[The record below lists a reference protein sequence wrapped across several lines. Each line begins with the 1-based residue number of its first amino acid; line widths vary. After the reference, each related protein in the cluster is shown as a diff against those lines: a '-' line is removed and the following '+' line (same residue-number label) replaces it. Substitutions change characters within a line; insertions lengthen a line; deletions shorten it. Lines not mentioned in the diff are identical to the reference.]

1 MAFVKLH
8 LPCPS
13 CPSSD
18 ALCVDDSG
26 RAYCFSCGTFF
37 SEQEYSRMD
46 NDSKMAEPMSLID
59 NNQTNEPINFEQ
71 EGEFTSLDD
80 RGISKATATKYG
92 VRAVRGIDGKINKHF
107 YPYFADQELVGYKSR
122 LTNSKSFYSKGNIRE
137 AGLFGEQ
144 LFKSGGKYIT
154 LVEGECDAMAAYEM
168 LGSKWPVVSIRS
180 GAQSAERD
188 VKTSLEF
195 LESFD
200 NVIICFDA
208 DKAGREA
215 AKRVARVLKPSKAKI
230 MSLPEGFK
238 DANDVLLKHQQAGFV
253 KYWWDAKTYTPSGVV
268 NASENLSKF
277 LKREKKES
285 IPYPWEGLNRKLEG
299 LRQGELVL
307 LTGGTGLGKSSV
319 TRELE
324 HWIINQTKDNVGIIA
339 LEESEERTMDG
350 IISIEADAKLHIDRI
365 RNQYSEEE
373 LTSYFDKVFTGSN
386 KDRVWIHAHFG
397 ANDIDAIFSKL
408 RFMIVGCNCRWV
420 VLDHLHMMVSSTV
433 EGDERR
439 AIDSIMTRL
448 RSLVEETGVGL
459 ILVSHLRRIDG
470 NRGHENGVETSVSHI
485 RGSQSIAQISDAILS
500 LERNQQ
506 ADDPIEASTT
516 RVRIL
521 KSRYTGDVGI
531 ATYLLYDNETG
542 RLSELAG
549 DELSNSAEED
559 IDINLGFE

>member
-1 MAFVKLH
+1 MAFIKLH

-18 ALCVDDSG
+18 ALCVDEDG
-26 RAYCFSCGTFF
+26 RAYCFSCGKSF
-37 SEQEYSRMD
+37 SQQEYNVMD
-46 NDSKMAEPMSLID
+46 KDSTQPPVSLVA
-59 NNQTNEPINFEQ
+59 NNSEPINFEQ
-71 EGEFTSLDD
+71 EGDFYSLDD
-80 RGISKATATKYG
+80 RGISKATATKFG
-92 VRAVRGIDGKINKHF
+92 VRSTRGTDGKMIKHI
-107 YPYFADQELVGYKSR
+107 YPYYSEMEVIGTKTR
-122 LTNSKSFYSKGNIRE
+122 VVTSKDFYSKGNLKE

-144 LFKSGGKYIT
+144 LFRNGGKYIT
-154 LVEGECDAMAAYEM
+154 VVEGECDAMAAYEM

-188 VKTSLEF
+188 IKNSIEF

-200 NVIICFDA
+200 NVIICFDS

-215 AKRVARVLKPSKAKI
+215 SKRAARLLKPSKAKI

-238 DANDVLLKHQQAGFV
+238 DANEMLIKHQQAGFV
-253 KYWWDAKTYTPSGVV
+253 KYWWEAKTYTPSGVV
-268 NASENLSKF
+268 NVSENLNKF
-277 LKREKKES
+277 INREKKES
-285 IPYPWEGLNRKLEG
+285 IPYPWEGLNTKLEG

-324 HWIINQTKDNVGIIA
+324 HWIINHTEDNVGIIA
-339 LEESEERTMDG
+339 LEENEERTMDG
-350 IISIEADAKLHIDRI
+350 IVSIEADAKLHIDRI
-365 RNQYSEEE
+365 RNQYTDEE
-373 LTSYFDKVFTGSN
+373 LTDYFNTVFTGKK

-408 RFMIVGCNCRWV
+408 RFMIIGCNCRWV
-420 VLDHLHMMVSSTV
+420 VLDHLHMMVSSSV

-439 AIDSIMTRL
+439 SIDSIMTRL

-506 ADDPIEASTT
+506 SDDPIEASTT
-516 RVRIL
+516 KVRIL

-531 ATYLLYDNETG
+531 ATHLLYDNETG

-549 DELSNSAEED
+549 DELSNSDSED
-559 IDINLGFE
+559 GEINLEFE

>member
-1 MAFVKLH
+1 MAFIKLH

-18 ALCVDDSG
+18 ALCVDEDG
-26 RAYCFSCGTFF
+26 RAYCFSCGKSF
-37 SEQEYSRMD
+37 SQQEYNVMD
-46 NDSKMAEPMSLID
+46 KDSTHPPVSLVT
-59 NNQTNEPINFEQ
+59 NNSEPINFEQ
-71 EGEFTSLDD
+71 EGDFYSLDD
-80 RGISKATATKYG
+80 RGISKATATKFG
-92 VRAVRGIDGKINKHF
+92 VRSTRGTDGKINKHI
-107 YPYFADQELVGYKSR
+107 YPYYSEREVIGTKTRVVS
-122 LTNSKSFYSKGNIRE
+122 SKDFYSKGNLKE

-144 LFKSGGKYIT
+144 LFRNGGKYIT
-154 LVEGECDAMAAYEM
+154 VVEGECDAMAAYEM

-188 VKTSLEF
+188 IKNSLEF

-200 NVIICFDA
+200 NVIICFDS

-215 AKRVARVLKPSKAKI
+215 SKRAARLLKPSKAKI

-238 DANDVLLKHQQAGFV
+238 DANEMLIKHQQAGFV
-253 KYWWDAKTYTPSGVV
+253 KYWWEAKTYTPSGVV
-268 NASENLSKF
+268 NVSDNLNKF
-277 LKREKKES
+277 IKREKKES
-285 IPYPWEGLNRKLEG
+285 IPYPWEGLNTKLEG

-324 HWIINQTKDNVGIIA
+324 HWIINHTEDNVGIIA
-339 LEESEERTMDG
+339 LEENEERTMDG
-350 IISIEADAKLHIDRI
+350 IVSIEADAKLHIDRI
-365 RNQYSEEE
+365 RNQYTDEE
-373 LTSYFDKVFTGSN
+373 LTDYFNTVFTGKN

-408 RFMIVGCNCRWV
+408 RFMIIGCNCRWV
-420 VLDHLHMMVSSTV
+420 VLDHLHMMVSSSV

-439 AIDSIMTRL
+439 SIDSIMTRL

-506 ADDPIEASTT
+506 SDDPIEASTT
-516 RVRIL
+516 KVRIL
-521 KSRYTGDVGI
+521 KSRYTGDVGV
-531 ATYLLYDNETG
+531 ATHLLYDNETG

-549 DELSNSAEED
+549 DELSNSDSED
-559 IDINLGFE
+559 GEINLEFE

>member
-1 MAFVKLH
+1 MDK
-8 LPCPS
+8 
-13 CPSSD
+13 
-18 ALCVDDSG
+18 DS
-26 RAYCFSCGTFF
+26 T
-37 SEQEYSRMD
+37 Q
-46 NDSKMAEPMSLID
+46 PPVSLVT
-59 NNQTNEPINFEQ
+59 NNSEPINFEQ
-71 EGEFTSLDD
+71 EGDFYSLDD
-80 RGISKATATKYG
+80 RGISKATATKFG
-92 VRAVRGIDGKINKHF
+92 VRSTRGTDGKINKHI
-107 YPYFADQELVGYKSR
+107 YPYYSEMEVIGTKTR
-122 LTNSKSFYSKGNIRE
+122 VVTSKDFYSKGNLKE

-144 LFKSGGKYIT
+144 LFRNGGKYIT
-154 LVEGECDAMAAYEM
+154 VVEGECDAMAAYEM

-188 VKTSLEF
+188 IKNSIEF

-200 NVIICFDA
+200 NVIICFDS

-215 AKRVARVLKPSKAKI
+215 SKRAARLLKPSKAKI

-238 DANDVLLKHQQAGFV
+238 DANEMLIKQQQAGFV
-253 KYWWDAKTYTPSGVV
+253 KYWWEAKTYTPSGVV
-268 NASENLSKF
+268 NVSENLNKF
-277 LKREKKES
+277 INREKKES
-285 IPYPWEGLNRKLEG
+285 IPYPWEGLNTKLEG

-324 HWIINQTKDNVGIIA
+324 HWIINHTEDNVGIIA
-339 LEESEERTMDG
+339 LEENEERTMDG
-350 IISIEADAKLHIDRI
+350 IVSIEAEAKLHIDRI
-365 RNQYSEEE
+365 RNQYTEEE
-373 LTSYFDKVFTGSN
+373 LTDYFNTVFKGEN

-408 RFMIVGCNCRWV
+408 RFMIIGCNCRWV
-420 VLDHLHMMVSSTV
+420 VLDHLHMMVSSSV

-439 AIDSIMTRL
+439 SIDSIMTRL

-506 ADDPIEASTT
+506 SDDPIEASTT
-516 RVRIL
+516 KVRIL
-521 KSRYTGDVGI
+521 KSRYTGDVGV
-531 ATYLLYDNETG
+531 ATHLLYDNETG

-549 DELSNSAEED
+549 DELSNSDSED
-559 IDINLGFE
+559 GEINLEFE

>member
-1 MAFVKLH
+1 MAFIKLH

-18 ALCVDDSG
+18 ALCVDEDG
-26 RAYCFSCGTFF
+26 RAYCFSCGKSF
-37 SEQEYSRMD
+37 SQQEYNVMD
-46 NDSKMAEPMSLID
+46 KDSAHPPVSLVT
-59 NNQTNEPINFEQ
+59 NNSEPINFEQ
-71 EGEFTSLDD
+71 EGDFYSLDD
-80 RGISKATATKYG
+80 RGISKATATKFG
-92 VRAVRGIDGKINKHF
+92 VRSTRGTDGKINKHI
-107 YPYFADQELVGYKSR
+107 YPYYSEMEVIGTKTRVVS
-122 LTNSKSFYSKGNIRE
+122 SKDFYSKGNLKE

-144 LFKSGGKYIT
+144 LFRNGGKYIT
-154 LVEGECDAMAAYEM
+154 VVEGECDAMAAYEM

-188 VKTSLEF
+188 IKNSIEF

-215 AKRVARVLKPSKAKI
+215 AKRAARLLKPSKAKI

-238 DANDVLLKHQQAGFV
+238 DPNEMLAKHQQSGYV
-253 KYWWDAKTYTPSGVV
+253 KYWWEAKTYTPSGVV
-268 NASENLSKF
+268 NVSENLSKF
-277 LKREKKES
+277 IKREKKES
-285 IPYPWEGLNRKLEG
+285 IPYPWEGLNNKLEG

-324 HWIINQTKDNVGIIA
+324 HWIINHTNDNVGIIA
-339 LEESEERTMDG
+339 LEENEERTMDG
-350 IISIEADAKLHIDRI
+350 IVSIEADAKLHIDRI
-365 RNQYSEEE
+365 RNQYTEEE
-373 LTSYFDKVFTGSN
+373 LTDYFKTVFSGKN
-386 KDRVWIHAHFG
+386 QDRVWIHAHFG

-408 RFMIVGCNCRWV
+408 RFMIIGCNCRWV
-420 VLDHLHMMVSSTV
+420 VLDHLHMMVSSSV

-439 AIDSIMTRL
+439 SIDSIMTRL

-506 ADDPIEASTT
+506 SDDPIEASTT
-516 RVRIL
+516 KVRIL
-521 KSRYTGDVGI
+521 KSRYTGDVGV
-531 ATYLLYDNETG
+531 ATHLLYDNETG

-549 DELSNSAEED
+549 DELSNSATED
-559 IDINLGFE
+559 GEINLEFV

>member
-1 MAFVKLH
+1 MAFIKLH

-18 ALCVDDSG
+18 ALCVDEDG
-26 RAYCFSCGTFF
+26 RAYCFSCGKSF
-37 SEQEYSRMD
+37 SQQEYNVMD
-46 NDSKMAEPMSLID
+46 KDSAQPPVSLVT
-59 NNQTNEPINFEQ
+59 NNSEPINFEQ
-71 EGEFTSLDD
+71 EGDFYSLDD
-80 RGISKATATKYG
+80 RGISKATATKFG
-92 VRAVRGIDGKINKHF
+92 VRSTRGTDGKINKHI
-107 YPYFADQELVGYKSR
+107 YPYYSEMEVIGTKTR
-122 LTNSKSFYSKGNIRE
+122 VVTSKDFYSKGNLKE

-154 LVEGECDAMAAYEM
+154 LVEGECDAMAAYEL
-168 LGSKWPVVSIRS
+168 LGSKWAVVSIRS

-188 VKTSLEF
+188 IKNSIEF

-200 NVIICFDA
+200 NVIICFDS

-215 AKRVARVLKPSKAKI
+215 SKRAARLLKPSKAKI

-238 DANDVLLKHQQAGFV
+238 DANEMLIKHQQAGFV
-253 KYWWDAKTYTPSGVV
+253 KYWWEAKTYTPSGVV
-268 NASENLSKF
+268 NVSENLNKF
-277 LKREKKES
+277 INREKKES
-285 IPYPWEGLNRKLEG
+285 IPYPWEGLNTKLEG

-324 HWIINQTKDNVGIIA
+324 HWIINHTNDNVGIIA
-339 LEESEERTMDG
+339 LEENEERTMDG
-350 IISIEADAKLHIDRI
+350 IVSIEADAKLHIDRI
-365 RNQYSEEE
+365 RNQYTEEE
-373 LTSYFDKVFTGSN
+373 LTDYFNTVFKGEN

-408 RFMIVGCNCRWV
+408 RFMIIGCNCRWV
-420 VLDHLHMMVSSTV
+420 VLDHLHMMVSSSV

-439 AIDSIMTRL
+439 SIDSIMTRL

-506 ADDPIEASTT
+506 SDDPIEASTT
-516 RVRIL
+516 KVRIL
-521 KSRYTGDVGI
+521 KSRYTGDVGV
-531 ATYLLYDNETG
+531 ATHLLYDNETG

-549 DELSNSAEED
+549 DELSNSDSED
-559 IDINLGFE
+559 GEINLEFE

>member
-1 MAFVKLH
+1 MAFIKLH

-18 ALCVDDSG
+18 ALCVDEDG
-26 RAYCFSCGTFF
+26 RAYCFSCGKSF
-37 SEQEYSRMD
+37 SQQEYNVMD
-46 NDSKMAEPMSLID
+46 KDSAQPPVSLVT
-59 NNQTNEPINFEQ
+59 NNSEPINFEQ
-71 EGEFTSLDD
+71 EGDFYSLDD
-80 RGISKATATKYG
+80 RGISKATATKFG
-92 VRAVRGIDGKINKHF
+92 VRSTRGTDGKINKHI
-107 YPYFADQELVGYKSR
+107 YPYYSEMEVIGTKTR
-122 LTNSKSFYSKGNIRE
+122 VVTSKDFYSKGNLKE

-144 LFKSGGKYIT
+144 LFRNGGKYIT
-154 LVEGECDAMAAYEM
+154 VVEGECDAMAAYEM

-188 VKTSLEF
+188 IKNSIEF

-200 NVIICFDA
+200 NVIICFDS

-215 AKRVARVLKPSKAKI
+215 SKRAARLLKPSKAKI

-238 DANDVLLKHQQAGFV
+238 DANEMLIKHQQAGFV
-253 KYWWDAKTYTPSGVV
+253 KYWWEAKTYTPSGVV
-268 NASENLSKF
+268 NVSENLNKF
-277 LKREKKES
+277 INREKKES
-285 IPYPWEGLNRKLEG
+285 IPYPWEGLNTKLEG

-324 HWIINQTKDNVGIIA
+324 HWIINHTNDNVGIIA
-339 LEESEERTMDG
+339 LEENEERTMDG
-350 IISIEADAKLHIDRI
+350 IVSIEADAKLHIDRI
-365 RNQYSEEE
+365 RNQYTEEE
-373 LTSYFDKVFTGSN
+373 LTDYFNTVFKGEN

-408 RFMIVGCNCRWV
+408 RFMIIGCNCRWV
-420 VLDHLHMMVSSTV
+420 VLDHLHMMVSSSV

-439 AIDSIMTRL
+439 SIDSIMTRL

-506 ADDPIEASTT
+506 SDDPIEASTT
-516 RVRIL
+516 KVRIL
-521 KSRYTGDVGI
+521 KSRYTGDVGV
-531 ATYLLYDNETG
+531 ATHLLYDNETG

-549 DELSNSAEED
+549 DELSNSDSED
-559 IDINLGFE
+559 GEINLEFE

>member
-1 MAFVKLH
+1 
-8 LPCPS
+8 
-13 CPSSD
+13 
-18 ALCVDDSG
+18 
-26 RAYCFSCGTFF
+26 
-37 SEQEYSRMD
+37 
-46 NDSKMAEPMSLID
+46 
-59 NNQTNEPINFEQ
+59 
-71 EGEFTSLDD
+71 
-80 RGISKATATKYG
+80 
-92 VRAVRGIDGKINKHF
+92 
-107 YPYFADQELVGYKSR
+107 
-122 LTNSKSFYSKGNIRE
+122 
-137 AGLFGEQ
+137 
-144 LFKSGGKYIT
+144 
-154 LVEGECDAMAAYEM
+154 MAAYEM

-200 NVIICFDA
+200 NVIICFDY

-285 IPYPWEGLNRKLEG
+285 IPYPWEGLNKKLEG

-373 LTSYFDKVFTGSN
+373 LTSYFDKV
-386 KDRVWIHAHFG
+386 
-397 ANDIDAIFSKL
+397 L
-408 RFMIVGCNCRWV
+408 
-420 VLDHLHMMVSSTV
+420 
-433 EGDERR
+433 
-439 AIDSIMTRL
+439 
-448 RSLVEETGVGL
+448 
-459 ILVSHLRRIDG
+459 
-470 NRGHENGVETSVSHI
+470 
-485 RGSQSIAQISDAILS
+485 
-500 LERNQQ
+500 
-506 ADDPIEASTT
+506 
-516 RVRIL
+516 
-521 KSRYTGDVGI
+521 
-531 ATYLLYDNETG
+531 
-542 RLSELAG
+542 
-549 DELSNSAEED
+549 
-559 IDINLGFE
+559 

>member
-1 MAFVKLH
+1 MAFIKLH

-13 CPSSD
+13 WPSSD
-18 ALCVDDSG
+18 ALCVDEDG
-26 RAYCFSCGTFF
+26 RAYCFSCGKSF
-37 SEQEYSRMD
+37 SQQEYNVMD
-46 NDSKMAEPMSLID
+46 KDSAQPPVSLVT
-59 NNQTNEPINFEQ
+59 NNSEPINFEQ
-71 EGEFTSLDD
+71 EGDFYSLDD
-80 RGISKATATKYG
+80 RGISKATATKFG
-92 VRAVRGIDGKINKHF
+92 VRSTRGTDGKINKHI
-107 YPYFADQELVGYKSR
+107 YPYYSEMEVIGTKTR
-122 LTNSKSFYSKGNIRE
+122 VVTSKDFYSKGNLKE

-144 LFKSGGKYIT
+144 LFRNGGKYIT
-154 LVEGECDAMAAYEM
+154 VVEGECDAMAAYEM

-188 VKTSLEF
+188 IKNSIEF

-200 NVIICFDA
+200 NVIICFDS

-215 AKRVARVLKPSKAKI
+215 SKRAARLLKPSKAKI

-238 DANDVLLKHQQAGFV
+238 DANEMLIKHQQAGFV
-253 KYWWDAKTYTPSGVV
+253 KYWWEAKTYTPSGVV
-268 NASENLSKF
+268 NVSENLNKF
-277 LKREKKES
+277 INREKKES
-285 IPYPWEGLNRKLEG
+285 IPYPWEGLNTKLEG

-324 HWIINQTKDNVGIIA
+324 HWIINHTNDNVGIIA
-339 LEESEERTMDG
+339 LEENEERTMDG
-350 IISIEADAKLHIDRI
+350 IVSIEADAKLHIDRI
-365 RNQYSEEE
+365 RNQYTEEE
-373 LTSYFDKVFTGSN
+373 LTDYFNTVFKGEN

-408 RFMIVGCNCRWV
+408 RFMIIGCNCRWV
-420 VLDHLHMMVSSTV
+420 VLDHLHMMVSSSV

-439 AIDSIMTRL
+439 SIDSIMTRL

-506 ADDPIEASTT
+506 SDDPIEASTT
-516 RVRIL
+516 KVRIL

-531 ATYLLYDNETG
+531 ATHLLYDNETG

-549 DELSNSAEED
+549 DELSNSDSED
-559 IDINLGFE
+559 GEINLEFE

>member
-1 MAFVKLH
+1 
-8 LPCPS
+8 
-13 CPSSD
+13 
-18 ALCVDDSG
+18 
-26 RAYCFSCGTFF
+26 
-37 SEQEYSRMD
+37 
-46 NDSKMAEPMSLID
+46 MSLVT
-59 NNQTNEPINFEQ
+59 TNSEPINFEQ
-71 EGEFTSLDD
+71 EGDFYALDD
-80 RGISKATATKYG
+80 RGISLATATKFG
-92 VRAVRGIDGKINKHF
+92 VRSTRGADGKVVKHI
-107 YPYFADQELVGYKSR
+107 YPYYSEMEVIGTKTRVVG
-122 LTNSKSFYSKGNIRE
+122 SKDFYSKGNLKE

-144 LFKSGGKYIT
+144 LFKGGGKYIT
-154 LVEGECDAMAAYEM
+154 VVEGECDAMAAYEM

-188 VKTSLEF
+188 IKNSIEF

-215 AKRVARVLKPSKAKI
+215 AKRAARLLKPSKAKI

-238 DANDVLLKHQQAGFV
+238 DPNEMLAKHQQSGYV
-253 KYWWDAKTYTPSGVV
+253 KYWWESKTYTPSGVV
-268 NASENLSKF
+268 NVSENLSKF
-277 LKREKKES
+277 IKREKKES
-285 IPYPWEGLNRKLEG
+285 IPYPWEGLNNKLEG

-324 HWIINQTKDNVGIIA
+324 HWIINHTNDNVGIIA
-339 LEESEERTMDG
+339 LEENEERTMDG
-350 IISIEADAKLHIDRI
+350 IVSIEADAKLHIDRI
-365 RNQYSEEE
+365 RNQYTEEE
-373 LTSYFDKVFTGSN
+373 LTDYFKTVFTGKN
-386 KDRVWIHAHFG
+386 QDRVWIHAHFG

-408 RFMIVGCNCRWV
+408 RFMIIGCNCRWV
-420 VLDHLHMMVSSTV
+420 VLDHLHMMVSSSV

-439 AIDSIMTRL
+439 SIDSIMTRL

-506 ADDPIEASTT
+506 SDDPIEASTT
-516 RVRIL
+516 KVRIL
-521 KSRYTGDVGI
+521 KSRYTGDVGV
-531 ATYLLYDNETG
+531 ATHLLYDNETG

-549 DELSNSAEED
+549 DELSNSATED
-559 IDINLGFE
+559 GEINLEFV

>member
-18 ALCVDDSG
+18 ALCVDDDG
-26 RAYCFSCGTFF
+26 RAYCFSCGKSF
-37 SEQEYSRMD
+37 SEQEYSTMEK
-46 NDSKMAEPMSLID
+46 DSTHSPMSLVT
-59 NNQTNEPINFEQ
+59 TNSEPINFEQ
-71 EGEFTSLDD
+71 EGDFYALDD
-80 RGISKATATKYG
+80 RGISLATATKFG
-92 VRAVRGIDGKINKHF
+92 VRSTRGADGKVVKHI
-107 YPYFADQELVGYKSR
+107 YPYYSEMEVIGTKTRVVG
-122 LTNSKSFYSKGNIRE
+122 SKDFYSKGNLKE

-144 LFKSGGKYIT
+144 LFKGGGKYIT
-154 LVEGECDAMAAYEM
+154 VVEGECDAMAAYEM

-188 VKTSLEF
+188 IKNSIEF

-215 AKRVARVLKPSKAKI
+215 AKRAARLLKPSKAKI

-238 DANDVLLKHQQAGFV
+238 DPNEMLAKHQQSGYV
-253 KYWWDAKTYTPSGVV
+253 KYWWEAKTYTPSGVV
-268 NASENLSKF
+268 NVSENLSKF
-277 LKREKKES
+277 IKREKKES
-285 IPYPWEGLNRKLEG
+285 IPYPWEGLNNKLEG

-324 HWIINQTKDNVGIIA
+324 HWIINHTNDNVGIIA
-339 LEESEERTMDG
+339 LEENEERTMDG
-350 IISIEADAKLHIDRI
+350 IVSIEADAKLHIDRI
-365 RNQYSEEE
+365 RNQYTEEE
-373 LTSYFDKVFTGSN
+373 LTDYFKTVFTGKN
-386 KDRVWIHAHFG
+386 QDRVWIHAHFG

-408 RFMIVGCNCRWV
+408 RFMIIGCNCRWV
-420 VLDHLHMMVSSTV
+420 VLDHLHMMVSSSV

-439 AIDSIMTRL
+439 SIDSIMTRL

-506 ADDPIEASTT
+506 SDDPIEASTT
-516 RVRIL
+516 KVRIL
-521 KSRYTGDVGI
+521 KSRYTGDVGV
-531 ATYLLYDNETG
+531 ATHLLYDNETG

-549 DELSNSAEED
+549 DELSNSATED
-559 IDINLGFE
+559 GEINLEFV

>member
-18 ALCVDDSG
+18 ALCVDEDG
-26 RAYCFSCGTFF
+26 RAYCFSCGKSF
-37 SEQEYSRMD
+37 SQQEYNGMD
-46 NDSKMAEPMSLID
+46 KDSSKTSMSLISK
-59 NNQTNEPINFEQ
+59 EPINFEQ
-71 EGEFTSLDD
+71 EGEFNSLED
-80 RGISKATATKYG
+80 RGISKSTATKYG
-92 VRAVRGIDGKINKHF
+92 VRSTRGSDGKINKHF
-107 YPYFADQELVGYKSR
+107 YPYYFEREIIGTKTRVV
-122 LTNSKSFYSKGNIRE
+122 NSKEFYSKGNLKE

-144 LFKSGGKYIT
+144 LFKGGGKYVTI
-154 LVEGECDAMAAYEM
+154 VEGECDAMAAYEM

-188 VKTSLEF
+188 IKSSLEF
-195 LESFD
+195 LESYD
-200 NVIICFDA
+200 NVIICFDS

-215 AKRVARVLKPSKAKI
+215 SKRIARLLKPSKAKI

-238 DANDVLLKHQQAGFV
+238 DANELLINHQQAGFV
-253 KYWWDAKTYTPSGVV
+253 KYWWEAKTYTPSGVV
-268 NASENLSKF
+268 NVSDNIDKF
-277 LKREKKES
+277 INREKKEC
-285 IPYPWEGLNRKLEG
+285 IPYPWEGLNKKLEG

-324 HWIINQTKDNVGIIA
+324 HWLINHTKDNVGIIA
-339 LEESEERTMDG
+339 LEENEERTMDG
-350 IISIEADAKLHIDRI
+350 IVSIEADAKLHIDRI
-365 RNQYSEEE
+365 REQYTEEE
-373 LTSYFDKVFTGSN
+373 LTKYFRTVFTGDN

-408 RFMIVGCNCRWV
+408 RFMIIGCNCRWV
-420 VLDHLHMMVSSTV
+420 VLDHLHMMVSNSV

-506 ADDPIEASTT
+506 SDDPIEASTT
-516 RVRIL
+516 KVRIL

-531 ATYLLYDNETG
+531 ATHLVYDNETG
-542 RLSELAG
+542 RLSELAT
-549 DELSNSAEED
+549 DDLTNSLDED
-559 IDINLGFE
+559 IEINLEFE

>member
-1 MAFVKLH
+1 MAFIKLH

-18 ALCVDDSG
+18 ALCVDEDG
-26 RAYCFSCGTFF
+26 RAYCFSCGKSF
-37 SEQEYSRMD
+37 SQQEYNVMD
-46 NDSKMAEPMSLID
+46 KDSAQPPVSLVT
-59 NNQTNEPINFEQ
+59 NNSEPINFEQ
-71 EGEFTSLDD
+71 EGDFYSLDD
-80 RGISKATATKYG
+80 RGISKATATKFG
-92 VRAVRGIDGKINKHF
+92 VRSTRGTDGKINKHI
-107 YPYFADQELVGYKSR
+107 YPYYSEMEVIGTKTR
-122 LTNSKSFYSKGNIRE
+122 VVTSKDFYSKGNLKE

-144 LFKSGGKYIT
+144 LFRNGGKYIT
-154 LVEGECDAMAAYEM
+154 VVEGECDAMAAYEM

-188 VKTSLEF
+188 IKNSIEF

-200 NVIICFDA
+200 NVIICFDS

-215 AKRVARVLKPSKAKI
+215 SKRAARLLKPSKAKI

-238 DANDVLLKHQQAGFV
+238 DANEMLIKHQQAGFV
-253 KYWWDAKTYTPSGVV
+253 KYWWEAKTYTPSGVV
-268 NASENLSKF
+268 NVSENLNKF
-277 LKREKKES
+277 INREKKES
-285 IPYPWEGLNRKLEG
+285 IPYPWGGLNTKLEG

-324 HWIINQTKDNVGIIA
+324 HWIINHTNDNVGIIA
-339 LEESEERTMDG
+339 LEENEERTMDG
-350 IISIEADAKLHIDRI
+350 IVSIEADAKLHIDRI
-365 RNQYSEEE
+365 RNQYTEEE
-373 LTSYFDKVFTGSN
+373 LTDYFNTVFKGEN

-408 RFMIVGCNCRWV
+408 RFMIIGCNCRWV
-420 VLDHLHMMVSSTV
+420 VLDHLHMMVSSSV

-439 AIDSIMTRL
+439 SIDSIMTRL

-506 ADDPIEASTT
+506 SDDPIEASTT
-516 RVRIL
+516 KVRIL

-531 ATYLLYDNETG
+531 ATHLLYDNETG

-549 DELSNSAEED
+549 DELSNSDSED
-559 IDINLGFE
+559 GEINLEFE

>member
-1 MAFVKLH
+1 MAFIKLH

-18 ALCVDDSG
+18 ALCVDEDG
-26 RAYCFSCGTFF
+26 RAYCFSCGKSF
-37 SEQEYSRMD
+37 SQQEYNVMD
-46 NDSKMAEPMSLID
+46 KDSTHPPVSLVT
-59 NNQTNEPINFEQ
+59 NNSEPINFEQ
-71 EGEFTSLDD
+71 EGDFYSLDD
-80 RGISKATATKYG
+80 RGISKATATKFG
-92 VRAVRGIDGKINKHF
+92 VRSTRGTDGKINKHI
-107 YPYFADQELVGYKSR
+107 YPYYSEMEVIGTKTRVVS
-122 LTNSKSFYSKGNIRE
+122 SKDFYSKGNLKE

-144 LFKSGGKYIT
+144 LFRNGGKYIT
-154 LVEGECDAMAAYEM
+154 VVEGECDAMAAYEM

-188 VKTSLEF
+188 IKNSIEF

-200 NVIICFDA
+200 NVIICFDS

-215 AKRVARVLKPSKAKI
+215 SKRAARLLKPSKAKI

-238 DANDVLLKHQQAGFV
+238 DANEMLIKHQQAGFV
-253 KYWWDAKTYTPSGVV
+253 KYWWEAKTYTPSGVV
-268 NASENLSKF
+268 NVSDNLNKF
-277 LKREKKES
+277 IKREKKES
-285 IPYPWEGLNRKLEG
+285 IPYPWEGLNTKLEG

-324 HWIINQTKDNVGIIA
+324 HWIINHTEDNVGIIA
-339 LEESEERTMDG
+339 LEENEERTMDG
-350 IISIEADAKLHIDRI
+350 IVSIEADAKLHIDRI
-365 RNQYSEEE
+365 RNQYTDEE
-373 LTSYFDKVFTGSN
+373 LTDYFNTVFTGKN

-408 RFMIVGCNCRWV
+408 RFMIIGCNCRWV
-420 VLDHLHMMVSSTV
+420 VLDHLHMMVSSSV

-439 AIDSIMTRL
+439 SIDSIMTRL

-506 ADDPIEASTT
+506 SDDPIEASTT
-516 RVRIL
+516 KVRIL
-521 KSRYTGDVGI
+521 KSRYTGDVGV
-531 ATYLLYDNETG
+531 ATHLLYDNETG

-549 DELSNSAEED
+549 DELSNSDSED
-559 IDINLGFE
+559 GEINLEFE

>member
-1 MAFVKLH
+1 MAFIKLH

-18 ALCVDDSG
+18 ALCVDEDG
-26 RAYCFSCGTFF
+26 RAYCFSCGKSF
-37 SEQEYSRMD
+37 SQQEYNVMD
-46 NDSKMAEPMSLID
+46 KDSAQPPVSLVT
-59 NNQTNEPINFEQ
+59 NNSEPINFEQ
-71 EGEFTSLDD
+71 EGDFYSLDD
-80 RGISKATATKYG
+80 RGISKATATKFG
-92 VRAVRGIDGKINKHF
+92 VRSTRGTDGKINKHI
-107 YPYFADQELVGYKSR
+107 YPYYSEMEVIGTKTR
-122 LTNSKSFYSKGNIRE
+122 VVISKDFYSKGNLKE

-144 LFKSGGKYIT
+144 LFRNGGKYIT
-154 LVEGECDAMAAYEM
+154 VVEGECDAMAAYEM

-188 VKTSLEF
+188 IKNSIEF

-200 NVIICFDA
+200 NVIICFDS

-215 AKRVARVLKPSKAKI
+215 SKRAARLLKPSKAKI

-238 DANDVLLKHQQAGFV
+238 DANEMLIKHQQAGFV
-253 KYWWDAKTYTPSGVV
+253 KYWWEAKTYTPSGVV
-268 NASENLSKF
+268 NVSENLNKF
-277 LKREKKES
+277 INREKKES
-285 IPYPWEGLNRKLEG
+285 IPYPWGGLNTKLEG

-324 HWIINQTKDNVGIIA
+324 HWIINHTNDNVGIIA
-339 LEESEERTMDG
+339 LEENEERTMDG
-350 IISIEADAKLHIDRI
+350 IVSIEADAKLHIDRI
-365 RNQYSEEE
+365 RNQYTEEE
-373 LTSYFDKVFTGSN
+373 LTDYFNTVFKGEN

-408 RFMIVGCNCRWV
+408 RFMIIGCNCRWV
-420 VLDHLHMMVSSTV
+420 VLDHLHMMVSSSV

-439 AIDSIMTRL
+439 SIDSIMTRL

-506 ADDPIEASTT
+506 SDDPIEASTT
-516 RVRIL
+516 KVRIL

-531 ATYLLYDNETG
+531 ATHLLYDNETG

-549 DELSNSAEED
+549 DELSNSDSED
-559 IDINLGFE
+559 GEINLEFE